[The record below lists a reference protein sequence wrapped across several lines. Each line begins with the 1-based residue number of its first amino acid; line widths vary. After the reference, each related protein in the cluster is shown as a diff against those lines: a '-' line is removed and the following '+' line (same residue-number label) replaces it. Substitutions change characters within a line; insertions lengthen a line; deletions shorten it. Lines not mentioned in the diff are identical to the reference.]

1 MPSESELSI
10 LKEKNKALSKA
21 NEELAE
27 QNKRYQK
34 TITSAIKLLSRHSP
48 RTALKTSLSNLLI
61 KSLEDERKLLH

>member
-1 MPSESELSI
+1 MPGESELNI
-10 LKEKNKALSKA
+10 LREKNKALEATNK
-21 NEELAE
+21 ELAE
-27 QNKRYQK
+27 QNERHRS